1 MMTRR
6 QALLA
11 GAASVLRA
19 AEPERSRLSFAGY
32 IWQNYAAREKKP
44 IAELL
49 EELFATAPYGGF
61 RNIELSNP
69 FFEPPLQDRVIAL
82 TRSNGLSMPS
92 VYVGGPMHEKA
103 LADQTI
109 ARALEIGRLC
119 QPFQCE
125 AVVNNPAAKPGEARK
140 TDDELAV
147 QAEQLNRMGRTLREH
162 GFQLRIHHHT
172 VEMAEEAREWRH
184 ILKNTEPRYVT
195 ACMDL
200 ELVHKGGM
208 KPNVLLRE
216 AGARIT
222 ELHLRN
228 KKKDTPLESFED
240 GDLDYYETAAILKQQ
255 NLKPLLV
262 VELAYHSDTL
272 VTRPLK
278 DDIRVSRIYAEK
290 VFGL

>member
-1 MMTRR
+1 
-6 QALLA
+6 
-11 GAASVLRA
+11 
-19 AEPERSRLSFAGY
+19 
-32 IWQNYAAREKKP
+32 
-44 IAELL
+44 
-49 EELFATAPYGGF
+49 
-61 RNIELSNP
+61 
-69 FFEPPLQDRVIAL
+69 
-82 TRSNGLSMPS
+82 
-92 VYVGGPMHEKA
+92 
-103 LADQTI
+103 
-109 ARALEIGRLC
+109 
-119 QPFQCE
+119 
-125 AVVNNPAAKPGEARK
+125 
-140 TDDELAV
+140 
-147 QAEQLNRMGRTLREH
+147 
-162 GFQLRIHHHT
+162 
-172 VEMAEEAREWRH
+172 MAEEAREWRH
-184 ILKNTEPRYVT
+184 ILKNTDPRYVT

-240 GDLDYYETAAILKQQ
+240 GDLDYYETAVILKQQ
-255 NLKPLLV
+255 DLKPLLV